1 MVLDFL
7 KVLKSAFPFIK
18 EVFLWRDGAE
28 EGKPVTRENLIR
40 RKIAV
45 FALMGSLILNYVL
58 VSKFVDIYK
67 ENKEVSKKYSELYL
81 EFVKLERQGKTCL
94 KPIDALHMVRDEIA
108 LEMAKLP
115 ACQHRAQNKK
125 DPHR

>member
-81 EFVKLERQGKTCL
+81 EFVRLERQGKTCL
-94 KPIDALHMVRDEIA
+94 KPIDALHMVKDEIA
-108 LEMAKLP
+108 FEMAKLP
-115 ACQHRAQNKK
+115 ACQHKAQNKK
-125 DPHR
+125 DPQR

>member
-67 ENKEVSKKYSELYL
+67 ENKEVSEKYSELYL

-94 KPIDALHMVRDEIA
+94 KPIDALHMVKDEIA

-115 ACQHRAQNKK
+115 ACQHKSQNKK
-125 DPHR
+125 DPQR